1 MSYTLVL
8 EWMPGDL
15 YMSAVTARCTAPTS
29 SYSVVWLPPNKVYQ
43 ITLYCGSTSLVSF
56 LVGAF
61 RGKAWS
67 YMKTTYF
74 RLTKSENE
82 IMELLWREGRPL
94 SRSEIIDL
102 TPDRTWKP
110 ASIHILLNS
119 MLEKGAIQV
128 AGFVQSTK
136 NYARTFTPT
145 LTADEY
151 AVLQFK
157 HSSAFNEQSVLCLVS
172 ALVEDIQDQ
181 DTLAKL
187 GDILE
192 KRKLQLG

>member
-1 MSYTLVL
+1 
-8 EWMPGDL
+8 
-15 YMSAVTARCTAPTS
+15 
-29 SYSVVWLPPNKVYQ
+29 
-43 ITLYCGSTSLVSF
+43 
-56 LVGAF
+56 
-61 RGKAWS
+61 
-67 YMKTTYF
+67 MKKLYF

-82 IMELLWREGRPL
+82 IMELLWREDRPL
-94 SRSEIIDL
+94 SRSEIIEL
-102 TPDRTWKP
+102 TPDRSWKP

-128 AGFVQSTK
+128 VGFIQSTK
-136 NYARTFTPT
+136 NYARTFAPT

-157 HSSAFNEQSVLCLVS
+157 HSSAFNEQSVLHLVS

-181 DTLAKL
+181 GSLETISALV
-187 GDILE
+187 E

>member
-1 MSYTLVL
+1 
-8 EWMPGDL
+8 
-15 YMSAVTARCTAPTS
+15 
-29 SYSVVWLPPNKVYQ
+29 
-43 ITLYCGSTSLVSF
+43 
-56 LVGAF
+56 
-61 RGKAWS
+61 
-67 YMKTTYF
+67 MKKMYF

-82 IMELLWREGRPL
+82 IMDLLWKEDRPL

-102 TPDRTWKP
+102 TPDRSWKP

-128 AGFVQSTK
+128 AGCVQSTK

-157 HSSAFNEQSVLCLVS
+157 HSSAFNEQSVFHLVS
-172 ALVEDIQDQ
+172 ALVDDIQDQ
-181 DTLAKL
+181 DTLDQI
-187 GDILE
+187 GVVLE